1 MVCELAGSYDLL
13 VPMMLAEG
21 IAFVALRHRSL
32 YSAQV
37 PTKRESPAHRV
48 PMADILKTLLVRDAL
63 IQGRGFASFAP
74 ATRASEMLHQI
85 ADTTWQDVFPVLDP
99 AGKMLGIITSESLR
113 VVASERELEGMTV
126 AADIVQSPVSLGPD
140 DDLRT
145 AVEAM
150 QSNTL
155 REVPVV
161 DATGHIIG
169 LLDEADIS
177 RAYLVATAKL
187 QGPADATPFSSR

>member
-21 IAFVALRHRSL
+21 IAFVALRNRSL

-48 PMADILKTLLVRDAL
+48 PMADILKTLRVSDAL
-63 IQGRGFASFAP
+63 VEGRGFGSFTLV
-74 ATRASEMLHQI
+74 TRAADMLHQV
-85 ADTTWQDVFPVLDP
+85 ADTAWQDVFPVLDP
-99 AGKMLGIITSESLR
+99 AGKMLGIITAESLR
-113 VVASERELEGMTV
+113 VIASERELEGMTV
-126 AADIVQSPVSLGPD
+126 AADIVQPAVSIAPD

-145 AVEAM
+145 AVESM

-155 REVPVV
+155 REVPVI
-161 DATGHIIG
+161 DEAGHIVG

-177 RAYLVATAKL
+177 RAYLLAINKL
-187 QGPADATPFSSR
+187 QGSADATPYSTR

>member
-1 MVCELAGSYDLL
+1 
-13 VPMMLAEG
+13 
-21 IAFVALRHRSL
+21 
-32 YSAQV
+32 
-37 PTKRESPAHRV
+37 
-48 PMADILKTLLVRDAL
+48 
-63 IQGRGFASFAP
+63 
-74 ATRASEMLHQI
+74 
-85 ADTTWQDVFPVLDP
+85 
-99 AGKMLGIITSESLR
+99 MLGIITSESLR